1 MALGRGAGSL
11 VARSKPLTARSLRR
25 RLTRLPCIVPSTHD
39 FTGRVAALTGAASG
53 IGKACAACFASGGA
67 RVAII
72 DRDADSAASAAA
84 ELGERALAIAAD
96 VTRSDEVDAAIAEAQ
111 KKLGAVDILVC
122 AAGIGGDS
130 LRTADVSDEEW
141 RRVFAVNC
149 DGVFYCNRA
158 VIPGMIERGYG
169 RIVNIASIAGK
180 EGNPMAAAYSAS
192 KAAVIGMTKSFG
204 KDLADTGVLVNSI
217 APAVIET
224 PILSQLT
231 QEHIDYMLSR
241 IPLGRL
247 GQPEEVARLVAYL
260 ASEDASFAT
269 GACFDISGGRAT
281 Y

>member
-1 MALGRGAGSL
+1 MTTTYDFNGR
-11 VARSKPLTARSLRR
+11 
-25 RLTRLPCIVPSTHD
+25 
-39 FTGRVAALTGAASG
+39 AAMVTGAASG
-53 IGKACAACFASGGA
+53 IGKACAAWLAAAGA
-67 RVAII
+67 RVGVV
-72 DRDADSAASAAA
+72 DRDEAGAAAAAA
-84 ELGERALAIAAD
+84 EIGDNALALPAD
-96 VTRSDEVDAAIAEAQ
+96 VTVSADVNAAVAKAESEF
-111 KKLGAVDILVC
+111 GHVDILVC

-158 VIPGMIERGYG
+158 VIPGMSERGYG

-204 KDLADTGVLVNSI
+204 KDLADTGILVNSI

-224 PILSQLT
+224 PLLDQLT

-247 GQPEEVARLVAYL
+247 GQTDEVARLVAYL
-260 ASEDASFAT
+260 VSEETSFAT